1 MIIDKS
7 YITDE
12 DGNIISVVLD
22 YEMYKKIEEL
32 ILDSG
37 LLKAMEDVEDEE
49 TLDYSEVQDLVR
61 QL

>member
-49 TLDYSEVQDLVR
+49 TPDYSEVQDLVR